1 MAPRAA
7 VVGTPIWVR
16 AGVITGDLTVAIT
29 MIVLGS
35 IAVVAVIVDA
45 TLSGLLIATAL
56 LALAV

>member
-1 MAPRAA
+1 M
-7 VVGTPIWVR
+7 GE

-29 MIVLGS
+29 MVVLGL

-56 LALAV
+56 LALVA